1 MSRQWRS
8 AFFLVRNTL
17 AKNICPTYHAGQIHS
32 ADLKEERCVAA
43 IKTRGR
49 QYNTNILYFTANCG
63 WRGNNRGSQEGLM
76 LKRSPHTGRKQN
88 MIIGASFYH
97 SGQLDIW
104 KSGQIKRSNSFAV
117 FVSVWAGSWNISSA
131 VAVQHVS
138 QISFAQTAL
147 SLDVLAIGHELP
159 FACIVQHGCAL
170 VVAWIVYVVHITM
183 VVVVQVVIWRKK
195 MHQGPKKFFLQP
207 VTSSSTTW
215 MVLALLILTVSF
227 AWVGKEKV
235 ENKCFTQHLSDK
247 GEKWGDVQLPWRVW
261 TQCLPPLSLG
271 YNPDCKKWI
280 VNKCYMSIYDKR
292 YFYNT

>member
-104 KSGQIKRSNSFAV
+104 NSGQIKLILCLCICMGRKLEHIQCCCSSTCFTD
-117 FVSVWAGSWNISSA
+117 FVCTN
-131 VAVQHVS
+131 
-138 QISFAQTAL
+138 
-147 SLDVLAIGHELP
+147 
-159 FACIVQHGCAL
+159 CIVARCSCNWSWVTICLHCWTWLCFSRGVDRLRRPHNHGCRCSGCNL
-170 VVAWIVYVVHITM
+170 EKKRCIR
-183 VVVVQVVIWRKK
+183 VQKS
-195 MHQGPKKFFLQP
+195 FFSNL
-207 VTSSSTTW
+207 
-215 MVLALLILTVSF
+215 
-227 AWVGKEKV
+227 
-235 ENKCFTQHLSDK
+235 
-247 GEKWGDVQLPWRVW
+247 
-261 TQCLPPLSLG
+261 
-271 YNPDCKKWI
+271 
-280 VNKCYMSIYDKR
+280 
-292 YFYNT
+292 

>member
-104 KSGQIKRSNSFAV
+104 KSGQIKRSNSFSV

-147 SLDVLAIGHELP
+147 SLDVLAIGPALP

-195 MHQGPKKFFLQP
+195 DASESKKGFSPTCNFFVDNMDGARIAHPHSVLCLGWEREGWKQMFYT
-207 VTSSSTTW
+207 TSFW
-215 MVLALLILTVSF
+215 
-227 AWVGKEKV
+227 
-235 ENKCFTQHLSDK
+235 
-247 GEKWGDVQLPWRVW
+247 
-261 TQCLPPLSLG
+261 
-271 YNPDCKKWI
+271 
-280 VNKCYMSIYDKR
+280 
-292 YFYNT
+292 